1 MKNKLLIAGAGI
13 AAVILIA
20 GGFLLASFN
29 RSTITAV
36 LYYPDKSGTTLISDS
51 ESISYNDATHIP
63 YNIVSKLQSKG
74 CISHECNINTVTFDT
89 PEKITIDLSEEF
101 LSDESRL
108 NLLRVYAIVKSVCS
122 TSPIIGITEVRV
134 TVDSSPIKTGAGKK
148 LSYLSDSSINIMNSE
163 EIMTYNCDLYFKN
176 RDGKLSPETREIDA
190 ANGSIEHNAVQALI
204 DGPETRGLYRVFP
217 NGTSLISAEIKNG
230 VCYINFAA
238 LPKSADIT
246 LIESA
251 LYRTLSSLS
260 GVEEI
265 VIMTEGKLITK
276 PR

>member
-1 MKNKLLIAGAGI
+1 MKKRLLIASALIGAI
-13 AAVILIA
+13 VLIA
-20 GGFLLASFN
+20 GILLLVRLN

-36 LYYPDKSGTTLISDS
+36 LYYPDKAGTTLVSDS
-51 ESISYNDATHIP
+51 ESISYNDPTYIP
-63 YNIVSKLQSKG
+63 YNIVSKLKSKG
-74 CISHECNINTVTFDT
+74 CISRECTINTITFDS

-101 LSDESRL
+101 LCDESNL

-122 TSPIIGITEVRV
+122 TSPIIGITEVKV
-134 TVDSSPIKTGAGKK
+134 TVNNYPVETGAGKK
-148 LSYLSDSSINIMNSE
+148 LGFLSDSSINIMNSK

-176 RDGKLSPETREIDA
+176 DEGKLFPEPRELDA

-204 DGPETRGLYRVFP
+204 DGPEAQELYRIFP
-217 NGTSLISAEIKNG
+217 KGTSLISAEIEDD
-230 VCYINFAA
+230 VCYINFRH
-238 LPKSADIT
+238 LPKSTDIN
-246 LIESA
+246 LIQSA
-251 LYRTLSSLS
+251 LYRTLSALS